1 MSKNSAPKSNYPA
14 MLLLSLSL
22 LLCLDLQSATAK
34 EFPPGYQPDL
44 EHYLAQLTTVNREG
58 YLKEEVRKFRSYPRL
73 DRAYRL
79 QRERRLPEARKEFE
93 AYLAL
98 NPEDIRSRIS
108 YLVLL
113 DQMSLPTEVIA
124 QADLILN
131 RWPGFVPAYFSK
143 GQAYLKRGDQ
153 ARAFAAFSQGAAAKE
168 IRKEDRIFALSTA
181 LDLAISLRDF
191 DAAGRMLQALLEI
204 EKTQARYLKAGYLY
218 EKTGRLD
225 QALNSYVAARELANS
240 PAEKVTASL
249 ALAEVALKLNLRE
262 QARQAY
268 LSAIESDSDNAAA
281 LRGLAQLAYRDKRY
295 DEAGK
300 WILQLE
306 RGGLSAEDRAF
317 LAQLYLNQQDYS
329 AAIVQLK
336 GALAQQGNQASGDTL
351 NALAQA
357 YESAGKL
364 PESVA
369 LYQSLLQKAPQDGEL
384 QLRLGNLLV
393 RMEKFQAAEPHLR
406 KALSGNLAAP
416 GRNTAQRN
424 LALIYKKSGDFKRAA
439 EYLKLSLSNQPAPAA
454 DTLVRLAVLL
464 NKAGKSAEAQSYLDR
479 ALAVPSLPY
488 QHRRQ
493 AHLEKGAIF
502 EKAGDPLAAANQLE
516 KSLQSGGPTDPETFV
531 RLAILLHK
539 GGKPEQALSY
549 LDRAL
554 AAPSLT
560 VKLKRVAWREKGLL
574 LEKTGRPLEAARE
587 YEKAVAAGE
596 RSPALYLI
604 LSNLYRASEPAKA
617 DSYLDQVIKS
627 PVASTGDKCFA
638 EDGLGMSYLQ
648 QLKSPEAVAH
658 FSAATRLCGESWQ
671 RRYYSG
677 LAQYKAKNWQ
687 QALEQFQLA
696 ELQKKDAANLLG
708 MALCHVELGRPG
720 AAVHY
725 LESAL
730 GEPGSLKP
738 EQLKQINDT
747 LGFLYAE
754 EHAYDKAAYAFARSL
769 ANAPDDA
776 ISLKLATVLNLADH
790 SERSWL
796 ALSRVDTGRLSAAER
811 MEYKDLK
818 AGLLQKQ
825 GKHAEALALL
835 EETQKLQPT
844 AARSHRIG
852 ILHQTV
858 GQRKKGIERFRYAYE
873 KEPQQDEYALSL
885 AYAYLADK
893 RYKAAIGPF
902 EVVAARNPQFTK
914 IREELGYLH
923 SRIGDNDKAVFWFKN
938 ALDSY
943 PVVAQGNSKE
953 RESWEKDTHRL
964 RSEIGKRTKSFGAA
978 LYTSYRAGNAPTPL
992 VGTGQPQ
999 SGGLTGQTGMEAW
1012 YRPRNIGFIDDRIF
1026 EIFGRV
1032 FGTLDA
1038 NSLKYNSR
1046 STQAGIGLR
1055 YKFLKSENL
1064 WLSGEK
1070 LFKVGED
1077 AMDDWLFRLLYSR
1090 GKGFE
1095 PRPLELSQ
1103 DYYLLYGEL
1112 DAYLSSETVA
1122 AYAELRKGRAFSI
1135 RPNYLLTPHLV
1146 LDSRWQSP
1154 YSAGGNYLEGG
1165 AALSLKY
1172 FFNGTRYHNYRDMV
1186 DFSITYK
1193 HGIFLDRGF
1202 GGKVGDYDTALFSVG
1217 VFFR

>member
-1 MSKNSAPKSNYPA
+1 MSNSAPKQNYPA
-14 MLLLSLSL
+14 ILLLSFSL
-22 LLCLDLQSATAK
+22 LLCQDLQSATAK
-34 EFPPGYQPDL
+34 ESSPGYQPDL
-44 EHYLAQLTTVNREG
+44 EHYLAKLGTVHREG

-79 QRERRLPEARKEFE
+79 QRERRLPEAAKEFA

-98 NPEDIRSRIS
+98 NPEDIRSRVS

-113 DQMSLPTEVIA
+113 DQMSLPNEVVA
-124 QADLILN
+124 QADLILS

-143 GQAYLKRGDQ
+143 GLAYLKRGDQ
-153 ARAFAAFSQGAAAKE
+153 ARAFAAFSQAAAAKE

-191 DAAGRMLQALLEI
+191 DAAGRMLQALQEI
-204 EKTQARYLKAGYLY
+204 ERTQARQLKAGYLY
-218 EKTGRLD
+218 EKTGQFD
-225 QALNSYVAARELANS
+225 QALNAYLAAGNMAS
-240 PAEKVTASL
+240 TPAEKVTASL
-249 ALAEVALKLNLRE
+249 ALAEVAIKLNLRE

-268 LSAIESDSDNAAA
+268 LSAIESDSNNAAA
-281 LRGLAQLAYRDKRY
+281 LRGLAQLAYRDNKY

-306 RGGLSAEDRAF
+306 RDGLSAEDREF
-317 LAQLYLNQQDYS
+317 LAQLYLNQQDYA

-336 GALAQQGNQASGDTL
+336 AALAQEGMKASKDTL
-351 NALAQA
+351 TTLAQA
-357 YESAGKL
+357 YESAGKF
-364 PESVA
+364 PESAA
-369 LYQSLLQKAPQDGEL
+369 LYQSLQLKAPQDGEL

-406 KALSGNLAAP
+406 KALSSNLAAP
-416 GRNTAQRN
+416 GKHTAQRN
-424 LALIYKKSGDFKRAA
+424 LALIYEKAGNFQRAA
-439 EYLKLSLSNQPAPAA
+439 EYLKLSLSNQPAPGA

-464 NKAGKSAEAQSYLDR
+464 NKGGKSAEAQSYLDR

-502 EKAGDPLAAANQLE
+502 EKAGDHLAAAAQLE
-516 KSLQSGGPTDPETFV
+516 KSLQSGGPIDPETLV

-560 VKLKRVAWREKGLL
+560 AKLKRVAWREKGLL
-574 LEKTGRPLEAARE
+574 LEQAGRPLEAARE

-596 RSPALYLI
+596 RSPTIYLI
-604 LSNLYRASEPAKA
+604 LANLYRESEPVKA

-627 PVASTGDKCFA
+627 PVASTGDRCSA
-638 EDGLGMSYLQ
+638 EDGLGLSYLQ
-648 QLKSPEAVAH
+648 KQQSPEALAH
-658 FSAATRLCGESWQ
+658 FLAATRLCGESWQ

-677 LAQYKAKNWQ
+677 LARYQAKNWQ

-730 GEPGSLKP
+730 GAPGSLKP

-769 ANAPDDA
+769 ANAPDDV

-790 SERSWL
+790 TDRSWR
-796 ALSRVDTGRLSAAER
+796 ALSRIEAGRLSQAER
-811 MEYKDLK
+811 IEYKDLK
-818 AGLLQKQ
+818 AGVLQKQ
-825 GKHAEALALL
+825 GKHGEALVLL
-835 EETQKLQPT
+835 EEAQKLQPT
-844 AARSHRIG
+844 ADRSYRMG
-852 ILHQTV
+852 GVHQTL

-873 KEPQQDEYALSL
+873 KEPQHDEYALSL
-885 AYAYLADK
+885 GYACLADK
-893 RYKAAIGPF
+893 RFKEAIAPF
-902 EVVAARNPQFTK
+902 EVVAARNPEFSR

-923 SRIGDNDKAVFWFKN
+923 SRIGDNEKALFWFKN

-943 PVVAQGNSKE
+943 PVLAQGNSKE

-978 LYTSYRAGNAPTPL
+978 LYSSYRAGNAPTPL

-999 SGGLTGQTGMEAW
+999 SGGLTGQTGLEAW
-1012 YRPRNIGFIDDRIF
+1012 YRPGKIGFIDDRIF

-1032 FGTLDA
+1032 FGNLDA

-1077 AMDDWLFRLLYSR
+1077 ALDDWLLRLLYSR

-1103 DYYLLYGEL
+1103 NYYLLYGEL

-1122 AYAELRKGRAFSI
+1122 AYAEVRKGRAFTV
-1135 RPNYLLTPHLV
+1135 RPHYLLTPHLV

-1172 FFNGTRYHNYRDMV
+1172 FFNRTRYHNYRDMV

-1193 HGIFLDRGF
+1193 HGIFFDRGY
-1202 GGKVGDYDTALFSVG
+1202 GRKVGDYDTALFSVG